1 MSDVTVS
8 GSGTIYLLH
17 LQTLAAFAWVE
28 DHVVGERQ
36 FLGDALAVEHRYVA
50 DIVAGMLEGGLELEV
65 L

>member
-17 LQTLAAFAWVE
+17 LESSAAFAWVE

-36 FLGDALAVEHRYVA
+36 FLGAGLAVEHRYIEGV
-50 DIVAGMLEGGLELEV
+50 VAGMLEDGLEIEV